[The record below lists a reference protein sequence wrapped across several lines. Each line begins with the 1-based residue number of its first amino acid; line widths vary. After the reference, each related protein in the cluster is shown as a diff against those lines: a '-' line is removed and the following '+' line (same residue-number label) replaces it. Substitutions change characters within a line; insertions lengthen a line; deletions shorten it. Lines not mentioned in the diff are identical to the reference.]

1 MLRERSQIDGRI
13 GGQQTSMES
22 ELFHEET
29 QKERRK
35 GKRED

>member
-1 MLRERSQIDGRI
+1 MLRESSQIDGRI
-13 GGQQTSMES
+13 DGQQTSMES
-22 ELFHEET
+22 ELSHGET